1 MVDQPPIMSP
11 AAVPCRG
18 GDLAVD
24 RVICKPFWTDV
35 PLTVYD
41 GIRMPGTSHVTSVV
55 DQQLLLQLGGRL
67 KRARIRQGLSTVEM
81 AGRAGL
87 SRMTLRSIE
96 AGEPTP
102 TMGSYLRV
110 MGVLGVSSGLALLV
124 TEVEQAPSRRRTA
137 RTGPKAVEPEVTDRG
152 HELQDLQSLVLHQ
165 EAVRLMKK
173 DPALIQKALDTLN
186 RWRARGRSRSDALWD
201 EWSAIL
207 HRRTWRRALAITERS
222 RELRQ
227 ASPLTTVL
235 PANTR
240 ERILAEVRG
249 FRAAG
254 ASDGNSA
261 PNTSEGE

>member
-1 MVDQPPIMSP
+1 MVDQPPTMSP

-24 RVICKPFWTDV
+24 RIICKPFWTQIG
-35 PLTVYD
+35 LTVYD

-102 TMGSYLRV
+102 TIGSYLRV
-110 MGVLGVSSGLALLV
+110 MGVLGVSSDLALLV
-124 TEVEQAPSRRRTA
+124 TESEQAPSRRRTA
-137 RTGPKAVEPEVTDRG
+137 RTGPKAAEPAVTDRG

-173 DPALIQKALDTLN
+173 NPALIQMALDTLN
-186 RWRARGRSRSDALWD
+186 RWRARGRSRSDLLWD
-201 EWSAIL
+201 EWSVIL
-207 HRRTWRRALAITERS
+207 LRRTWRRALANTERS

-235 PANTR
+235 PADTR
-240 ERILAEVRG
+240 ERILKDVQRL
-249 FRAAG
+249 RAA
-254 ASDGNSA
+254 ASGSA
-261 PNTSEGE
+261 P